1 MACSCVEG
9 EEARIV
15 PAQICTVASSEAV
28 GSEASFSAVV
38 RPVGWLR
45 VCWARAQRAWEAGSV
60 FEESF
65 ERTACCWP
73 VAICARYCRVRA
85 VGRLGGLSVLMS

>member
-28 GSEASFSAVV
+28 GSKASFSAVV
-38 RPVGWLR
+38 RPVG
-45 VCWARAQRAWEAGSV
+45 
-60 FEESF
+60 
-65 ERTACCWP
+65 
-73 VAICARYCRVRA
+73 
-85 VGRLGGLSVLMS
+85 